1 MCNLKTFSSKEALL
15 YLNRIQ
21 EKDMIAKN
29 ELIDKCLYLIDSVI
43 ENNYKVAFLYEEF
56 YSVGLEAL
64 LNAIESYNLNSKN
77 KTFLNYAREKI
88 VKAISNCFHENLRYN
103 QMLNLE
109 TFLEEDYY
117 NVGLF
122 SDVEEEYLVKERN
135 NIIRSIIGKMPEE
148 WQYII
153 IHRFGFDDKDI
164 LTFQEIANNLRL
176 NISTVRLH
184 YQNILDYIS
193 VQLKG
198 REMFSLTRK
207 EAVQTWIVV
216 KKRQLVKEKHIYN
229 YYI

>member
-1 MCNLKTFSSKEALL
+1 
-15 YLNRIQ
+15 
-21 EKDMIAKN
+21 
-29 ELIDKCLYLIDSVI
+29 
-43 ENNYKVAFLYEEF
+43 
-56 YSVGLEAL
+56 
-64 LNAIESYNLNSKN
+64 
-77 KTFLNYAREKI
+77 
-88 VKAISNCFHENLRYN
+88 
-103 QMLNLE
+103 MLNLE

-184 YQNILDYIS
+184 YQNILDCIS

-216 KKRQLVKEKHIYN
+216 KKRQLVKDKHIYN